1 MRNAW
6 IAYRHNKIG
15 ERLPD
20 ADDVG
25 DYDEV
30 DVGGIVID
38 EFNEKEGE
46 DCKDDE
52 GWQEAEIWV
61 KLFLQSGPKVI
72 VR

>member
-6 IAYRHNKIG
+6 IADGHNKIG

-25 DYDEV
+25 DDDEV
-30 DVGGIVID
+30 DIRGIVVD
-38 EFNEKEGE
+38 ESYEKEGE

-52 GWQEAEIWV
+52 GWQEAEI
-61 KLFLQSGPKVI
+61 
-72 VR
+72 